1 MKKLINR
8 GLNFSIFPRKLDFT
22 QVQVDFQRFKRAAI
36 WTEFWHGRDQEKEI
50 STPIFKTEKSNLP
63 KNHSIP
69 KGLNVFLDSIESEL
83 NDPRNRNTEI
93 CNLPPAEINALKEL
107 ITLQKERK
115 IVVKACDKGA
125 GVII

>member
-1 MKKLINR
+1 M
-8 GLNFSIFPRKLDFT
+8 
-22 QVQVDFQRFKRAAI
+22 
-36 WTEFWHGRDQEKEI
+36 

-63 KNHSIP
+63 KNHSTQ
-69 KGLNVFLDSIESEL
+69 KELRAFLDLIESEL
-83 NDPRNRNTEI
+83 NEPRNRNQEI
-93 CNLPPAEINALKEL
+93 CNLPIEELNALKEL